1 MSADTD
7 ASANDSVP
15 GNDAPAN
22 DALEAQLT
30 GLWAIAAIG
39 FLDDDAAL
47 ELRILIAQRIFLSAQ
62 DEPEQRKAWN
72 LMCELVRQRSQ
83 AQVERMERERG
94 LA

>member
-1 MSADTD
+1 MNTDTD
-7 ASANDSVP
+7 ASAGAGHDSGTQEEGSGDP
-15 GNDAPAN
+15 R
-22 DALEAQLT
+22 LT